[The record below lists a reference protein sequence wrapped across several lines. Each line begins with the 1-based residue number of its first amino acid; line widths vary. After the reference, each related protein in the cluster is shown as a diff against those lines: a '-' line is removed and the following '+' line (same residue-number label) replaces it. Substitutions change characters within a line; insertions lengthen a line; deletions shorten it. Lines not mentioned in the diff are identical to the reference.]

1 MFGSQLFAWLLLQ
14 VVFLL
19 WYREAA
25 RAADAWWASPHRHQW
40 WERECKHETCLQN
53 ILHFFFMRWQNPN
66 LMSLYSLNTN
76 LIKMLFSISFGS
88 NPAIVLP

>member
-19 WYREAA
+19 WHREAA
-25 RAADAWWASPHRHQW
+25 RAAEAWWAPPQRHPW

-53 ILHFFFMRWQNPN
+53 ILHFFYEMAK
-66 LMSLYSLNTN
+66 L
-76 LIKMLFSISFGS
+76 KS
-88 NPAIVLP
+88 NEFVESEYRSH